1 MEFKVFLLLEILKTD
16 AAMATFT
23 DRLMRGPDLMPLVAY
38 YLMVAGNAGDCLSQW
53 EYETSHLH
61 LFVHEYITAS
71 LMTESITSGDMAP
84 ENIAFAVGDY
94 RLNVLSGNVISME
107 AAFNDRS

>member
-1 MEFKVFLLLEILKTD
+1 
-16 AAMATFT
+16 MASFT
-23 DRLMRGPDLMPLVAY
+23 DRLMRGPDLRSLVAY

-53 EYETSHLH
+53 KYETRHLH
-61 LFVHEYITAS
+61 LFIHEYITAS

-94 RLNVLSGNVISME
+94 CLNILSGNFLSME
-107 AAFNDRS
+107 ASNIYRCQPPSMIDHNINRGLYHN